1 MITNVLIDV
10 DNTLLDFNKCA
21 EEAMKIG
28 FSKWNIEYSDK
39 VFPVFLEV
47 NDSLWS
53 KIETGEIDKPEL
65 YRLRWKTIFERLD
78 IDADGPL
85 FEQDF
90 RNIFSESKEPVDGA
104 YDILDYLSEKYTV
117 SVASNASYWQQIK
130 RLTNSD
136 MLKYFSNIFN
146 SEQIGYPKPEK
157 KFFDACFEKFGNIP
171 KDEVIIIGDSLSADI
186 NGGAAYGIK
195 TLWFNYDKIPVPK
208 DSKADFIVKSLDEI
222 KNIL

>member
-28 FSKWNIEYSDK
+28 FSRWNIEYSDR

-47 NDSLWS
+47 NDNLWR
-53 KIETGEIDKPEL
+53 KIETGEIDKKTL
-65 YRLRWKTIFERLD
+65 YQIRWKTIFEKLG
-78 IDADGPL
+78 IEENGPA

-90 RNIFSESKEPVDGA
+90 RNIFSDSKEPVDGA
-104 YDILDYLSEKYTV
+104 YDILDYLSKKYSV
-117 SVASNASYWQQIK
+117 SVASNASYEQQLK
-130 RLTNSD
+130 RLNHAD
-136 MLKYFSNIFN
+136 MMKYFTHIFN

-157 KFFDACFEKFGNIP
+157 KFFDACFERLGNIP
-171 KDEVIIIGDSLSADI
+171 KEQVIIIGDSFSADI
-186 NGGAAYGIK
+186 NGGAEYGIK
-195 TLWFNYDKIPVPK
+195 TLWFNYNKIPVPK
-208 DSKADFIVKSLDEI
+208 NVRADFTVNSLDEI

>member
-1 MITNVLIDV
+1 MITNVLMDV

-21 EEAMKIG
+21 KEAIKIG
-28 FSKWNIEYSDK
+28 FLKWNIEYSDK

-47 NDSLWS
+47 NDQLWR
-53 KIETGEIDKPEL
+53 KIETGEIDKKTL
-65 YRLRWKTIFERLD
+65 YQLRWKTIFERLG
-78 IDADGPL
+78 IKADGPA

-90 RNIFSESKEPVDGA
+90 RNIFSDSKEAVDGA
-104 YDILDYLSEKYTV
+104 YEILDYLSERYIL
-117 SVASNASYWQQIK
+117 SVASNASYQQQLK

-157 KFFDACFEKFGNIP
+157 KFFDACFEKLGNIQ

-186 NGGAAYGIK
+186 NGGADYGIK
-195 TLWFNYDKIPVPK
+195 TIWFNYDKAAVP
-208 DSKADFIVKSLDEI
+208 DNVKADFIVNSLDEI

>member
-21 EEAMKIG
+21 EEAIKIG
-28 FSKWNIEYSDK
+28 FSKWNIEYNEK

-47 NDSLWS
+47 NDSLWQ
-53 KIETGEIDKPEL
+53 KIETGEIDKPTL
-65 YRLRWKTIFERLD
+65 YQLRWKTIFERLG
-78 IDADGPL
+78 IDADGPV

-117 SVASNASYWQQIK
+117 SVASNASYWQQMK

-136 MLKYFSNIFN
+136 MLKYFANIFN

-157 KFFDACFEKFGNIP
+157 KFFDACFEKLGNIP

-195 TLWFNYDKIPVPK
+195 TLWFNYGKIPVPK
-208 DSKADFIVKSLDEI
+208 ESKADFIVKSLDEI

>member
-21 EEAMKIG
+21 EEAIKIG
-28 FSKWNIEYSDK
+28 FSKWNIEYNEK

-47 NDSLWS
+47 NDSLWQ
-53 KIETGEIDKPEL
+53 KIETGEIDKPTL
-65 YRLRWKTIFERLD
+65 YQLRWKTIFERLG
-78 IDADGPL
+78 IDADGPV

-104 YDILDYLSEKYTV
+104 YDILDYLSGKYTV
-117 SVASNASYWQQIK
+117 SVASNASYWQQMK

-136 MLKYFSNIFN
+136 MLKYFANIFN

-157 KFFDACFEKFGNIP
+157 KFFDACFEKLGNIP

-195 TLWFNYDKIPVPK
+195 TLWFNYGKIPVPK
-208 DSKADFIVKSLDEI
+208 ESKADFIVKSLDEI

>member
-1 MITNVLIDV
+1 MITNVLMDV

-21 EEAMKIG
+21 KEAIKIG
-28 FSKWNIEYSDK
+28 FLKWNIEYSDK

-47 NDSLWS
+47 NDRLWR
-53 KIETGEIDKPEL
+53 KIETSEIDKKTL
-65 YRLRWKTIFERLD
+65 YQLRWKTIFERLG
-78 IDADGPL
+78 IKADGPA

-90 RNIFSESKEPVDGA
+90 RNIFSDSKEAVDGA
-104 YDILDYLSEKYTV
+104 YEILDYLSERYIL
-117 SVASNASYWQQIK
+117 SVASNASYLQQLK

-157 KFFDACFEKFGNIP
+157 KFFDACFEKLGNIQ

-186 NGGAAYGIK
+186 NGGADYGIK
-195 TLWFNYDKIPVPK
+195 TIWFNYDKASVP
-208 DSKADFIVKSLDEI
+208 DNVKADFIVNSLDEI